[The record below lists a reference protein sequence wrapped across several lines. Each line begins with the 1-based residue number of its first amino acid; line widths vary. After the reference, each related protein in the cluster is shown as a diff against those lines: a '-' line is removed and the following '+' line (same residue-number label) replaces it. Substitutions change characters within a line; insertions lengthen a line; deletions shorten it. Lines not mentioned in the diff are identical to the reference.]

1 MKKFIFI
8 LCLFFMIGLQCSA
21 QTITPKKEIDAKIV
35 TAPSD
40 VQQTFQLAQ
49 SEIERAEAEVKAAQ
63 AALEAAKAKRDAL
76 ILRIQLFLKL
86 PFDAKPQLSKEGLL
100 EFLLPD
106 KEPTKPPSETK
117 PK

>member
-1 MKKFIFI
+1 
-8 LCLFFMIGLQCSA
+8 MIGLQCSA
-21 QTITPKKEIDAKIV
+21 QTTQTPKKEAGVDAKIV

-49 SEIERAEAEVKAAQ
+49 SDIEKAEAEVKAAQ
-63 AALEAAKAKRDAL
+63 AALDAAKAKRDAL

-106 KEPTKPPSETK
+106 KEPTKPPSEK